1 MPSKR
6 KSKLP
11 STRQSQKKR
20 TTETLLQRSVIRRPF
35 RRRLQWPEQAMID
48 AMKEVEDGMPVAT
61 AAREHSVP
69 RTSLQNRMSG
79 KVTHGKRPGR
89 KPYLDPDEETQLAE
103 FIIECASV
111 GYGKTRI
118 EIMTI
123 AENTARDKKVKERQD
138 YTWLVQQVYEE
149 TTLPIIA

>member
-1 MPSKR
+1 
-6 KSKLP
+6 
-11 STRQSQKKR
+11 
-20 TTETLLQRSVIRRPF
+20 
-35 RRRLQWPEQAMID
+35 
-48 AMKEVEDGMPVAT
+48 
-61 AAREHSVP
+61 
-69 RTSLQNRMSG
+69 MSG

-111 GYGKTRI
+111 GYGKTRV

-123 AENTARDKKVKERQD
+123 VENTACDKKVQD
-138 YTWLVQQVYEE
+138 YTWLVQQVHEE

>member
-1 MPSKR
+1 MASPEYHVIAIYSYL
-6 KSKLP
+6 SIVL
-11 STRQSQKKR
+11 SYVASYLC
-20 TTETLLQRSVIRRPF
+20 TLSI
-35 RRRLQWPEQAMID
+35 
-48 AMKEVEDGMPVAT
+48 AT

-79 KVTHGKRPGR
+79 KVTHGKKPGR
-89 KPYLDPDEETQLAE
+89 KSYLDPDEETQLAE

-111 GYGKTRI
+111 GYGKTRV

-123 AENTARDKKVKERQD
+123 AQNTARDKKVKERQD
-138 YTWLVQQVYEE
+138 YTWLVQQVHEE